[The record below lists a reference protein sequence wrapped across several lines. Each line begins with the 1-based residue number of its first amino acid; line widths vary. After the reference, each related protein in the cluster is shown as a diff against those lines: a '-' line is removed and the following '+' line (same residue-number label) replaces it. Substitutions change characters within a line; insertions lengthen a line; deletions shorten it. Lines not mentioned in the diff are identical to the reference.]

1 MITLIKQIK
10 INTTN
15 HIEIHNITN
24 KIQEIINENNIIN
37 GLVNI
42 HTLHTTTSIAINEYE
57 PNLIKDYKKLL
68 TKLVPETQEYE
79 HNKIDGNAT
88 SHLKSLLIQTNQ
100 TIPIQ
105 DKKMLIGT
113 WQDILFIE
121 LDGPRTERTILITI
135 VT

>member
-1 MITLIKQIK
+1 MLTLIKQIK

-42 HTLHTTTSIAINEYE
+42 HTLHTTTSIAINE

-121 LDGPRTERTILITI
+121 LDGPRTERTIIITI